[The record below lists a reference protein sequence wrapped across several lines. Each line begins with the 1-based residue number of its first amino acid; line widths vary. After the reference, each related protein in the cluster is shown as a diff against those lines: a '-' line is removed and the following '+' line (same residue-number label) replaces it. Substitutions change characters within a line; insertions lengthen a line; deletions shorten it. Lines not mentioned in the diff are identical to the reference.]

1 MEPAFGSAA
10 FEAAAFGAE
19 ALGAAVFALEAF
31 AASGFTGAT
40 FLAAGLAAV
49 LASVLVCVFAAAGFG
64 VLLGEDFVAATDFAC
79 AFASAALVAEEDGLL
94 VAGFAAAG
102 FAEAV
107 LAGDF
112 AAAGFAAVGLAA
124 GLAGAA
130 LAAAGVADGDLAGVD
145 LELAGFADPALE
157 AGVRDVV
164 LRRVV
169 GFAAAFTAGFF
180 GAPSLVSSVICVTP
194 ILSDMPPTSLPEGPA
209 RWEILQTAKRTYCA
223 FVRCGWFLQEFQVFS
238 MKARSGKT
246 NDCLKPCY
254 L

>member
-1 MEPAFGSAA
+1 M
-10 FEAAAFGAE
+10 
-19 ALGAAVFALEAF
+19 EAF
-31 AASGFTGAT
+31 AASGFTGAA
-40 FLAAGLAAV
+40 FLAAGLASV
-49 LASVLVCVFAAAGFG
+49 LASVLVCVFATAGFG
-64 VLLGEDFVAATDFAC
+64 VLLVEGFVAATDFAG
-79 AFASAALVAEEDGLL
+79 AFASASLVADADGLL
-94 VAGFAAAG
+94 VAGFTAAG

-112 AAAGFAAVGLAA
+112 AAARFALADFAASGLAT

-130 LAAAGVADGDLAGVD
+130 LAAAGFADGDLAGDD
-145 LELAGFADPALE
+145 LELAGFADAALE

-169 GFAAAFTAGFF
+169 GFAAALTAGFF

-238 MKARSGKT
+238 VKARSRK
-246 NDCLKPCY
+246 DK
-254 L
+254 

>member
-1 MEPAFGSAA
+1 M
-10 FEAAAFGAE
+10 
-19 ALGAAVFALEAF
+19 
-31 AASGFTGAT
+31 
-40 FLAAGLAAV
+40 AAGLAGA
-49 LASVLVCVFAAAGFG
+49 FAAAGFG
-64 VLLGEDFVAATDFAC
+64 VLLVEGFVAATDFAG
-79 AFASAALVAEEDGLL
+79 AFASAALVAEADGLL

-107 LAGDF
+107 LAGVF
-112 AAAGFAAVGLAA
+112 AAAGFAAAGFAAA

-130 LAAAGVADGDLAGVD
+130 LAAAGFADGDLAGVD
-145 LELAGFADPALE
+145 LELAGFADAALE

-169 GFAAAFTAGFF
+169 GFAAAFTASFF

-238 MKARSGKT
+238 VKARSRK
-246 NDCLKPCY
+246 DK
-254 L
+254 

>member
-1 MEPAFGSAA
+1 M
-10 FEAAAFGAE
+10 
-19 ALGAAVFALEAF
+19 
-31 AASGFTGAT
+31 
-40 FLAAGLAAV
+40 AAGFAAV
-49 LASVLVCVFAAAGFG
+49 LASVLVCAFAAAGFG
-64 VLLGEDFVAATDFAC
+64 VLLVEGFVAAKDFAG
-79 AFASAALVAEEDGLL
+79 AFASAALVAEADGLL

-112 AAAGFAAVGLAA
+112 AAAGFAAADFAAAGFAAA

-130 LAAAGVADGDLAGVD
+130 LAAAGFADGDLAGVD
-145 LELAGFADPALE
+145 LELAGFADAALE

-169 GFAAAFTAGFF
+169 GFAAAFAAGFF

-238 MKARSGKT
+238 MKARSRK
-246 NDCLKPCY
+246 DK
-254 L
+254 

>member
-1 MEPAFGSAA
+1 MAA
-10 FEAAAFGAE
+10 GFAAA
-19 ALGAAVFALEAF
+19 
-31 AASGFTGAT
+31 
-40 FLAAGLAAV
+40 
-49 LASVLVCVFAAAGFG
+49 FAAAGFG
-64 VLLGEDFVAATDFAC
+64 VLLVEGFVATTDFAG
-79 AFASAALVAEEDGLL
+79 AFASAALVAEADGLL
-94 VAGFAAAG
+94 VAGFTAAG

-112 AAAGFAAVGLAA
+112 AAAGFAAADFAAAGFAAA

-130 LAAAGVADGDLAGVD
+130 LAAAGVADGDLAGDD
-145 LELAGFADPALE
+145 LELAGFADVALE

-164 LRRVV
+164 LRRAV

-238 MKARSGKT
+238 VKARSRK
-246 NDCLKPCY
+246 DK
-254 L
+254 

>member
-1 MEPAFGSAA
+1 MEPAFGSSA

-19 ALGAAVFALEAF
+19 ALGAAVFALDAF
-31 AASGFTGAT
+31 AASGFTGAA

-64 VLLGEDFVAATDFAC
+64 VLLVEGFVAATDFAG
-79 AFASAALVAEEDGLL
+79 AFASAALVAEADGLL

-102 FAEAV
+102 FADD
-107 LAGDF
+107 DF
-112 AAAGFAAVGLAA
+112 
-124 GLAGAA
+124 
-130 LAAAGVADGDLAGVD
+130 AGVD
-145 LELAGFADPALE
+145 LELAGFADAALE
-157 AGVRDVV
+157 ADVRDVV

-169 GFAAAFTAGFF
+169 GFAAAFTADFF
-180 GAPSLVSSVICVTP
+180 GAPSLLSSVICVTP

-238 MKARSGKT
+238 MKARSRK
-246 NDCLKPCY
+246 DK
-254 L
+254 

>member
-1 MEPAFGSAA
+1 ME
-10 FEAAAFGAE
+10 
-19 ALGAAVFALEAF
+19 AV
-31 AASGFTGAT
+31 AASGFTGAA

-64 VLLGEDFVAATDFAC
+64 VLLVEGFVAATDFTG
-79 AFASAALVAEEDGLL
+79 AFASAALVAEVDGLL
-94 VAGFAAAG
+94 VAGFTAAG

-112 AAAGFAAVGLAA
+112 AAAGFTLADFAAAGFAA
-124 GLAGAA
+124 TGLAGAA
-130 LAAAGVADGDLAGVD
+130 LAAAGFADGDLAGVD
-145 LELAGFADPALE
+145 LELAGFADAALE

-209 RWEILQTAKRTYCA
+209 RWEILQTARRTYCA

-238 MKARSGKT
+238 VKARSRK
-246 NDCLKPCY
+246 DK
-254 L
+254 

>member
-1 MEPAFGSAA
+1 M
-10 FEAAAFGAE
+10 
-19 ALGAAVFALEAF
+19 
-31 AASGFTGAT
+31 
-40 FLAAGLAAV
+40 AAGLAA
-49 LASVLVCVFAAAGFG
+49 AFAAAGFG
-64 VLLGEDFVAATDFAC
+64 VLLVEGFVAVTDFAG
-79 AFASAALVAEEDGLL
+79 AFASAALVAEADGLL

-112 AAAGFAAVGLAA
+112 AAAGFAAAGFAAA

-130 LAAAGVADGDLAGVD
+130 LAAAGFADGDLAGVD
-145 LELAGFADPALE
+145 LELAGFADAALE

-209 RWEILQTAKRTYCA
+209 RWEILQTARRTYCA
-223 FVRCGWFLQEFQVFS
+223 FVRCGWFPQEFQVFS
-238 MKARSGKT
+238 VKARSRK
-246 NDCLKPCY
+246 DK
-254 L
+254 